1 MAVVLHDAQLFGPV
15 EVDGGVL
22 GEGVEAQVLRQLR
35 HLVVVEFLAEEGG
48 HFLDLA
54 AQVLTGSRR
63 QTRFYFFFLFFLFL
77 FSSEEARQRREKAK
91 GSLDSFF
98 SFLQH
103 LNSSFAQSNLDFH

>member
-63 QTRFYFFFLFFLFL
+63 QTRFYFFSCFFL